1 MDKIKL
7 FDKKDLRNNMPE
19 LKSGMKV
26 RVWQKIKEADKER
39 LQAFEGVVIAV
50 KHGRGKTGAFT
61 VRKISGGIGV
71 ERIFPLHALTI
82 EKIEVLSQAKVRR
95 AKLYYIREKV
105 AREIKRQMRRMQMMT
120 LSTES
125 ATEVAQQAE
134 KDAAEAA
141 KAEAKAAEEQAAK
154 EVEEKAAAEDK
165 EAAEAT
171 PVVEDTATEVVEE
184 AKEVSEETPAEA
196 EEAKKD

>member
-71 ERIFPLHALTI
+71 ERIFPLHAPTI
-82 EKIEVLSQAKVRR
+82 EKIEILSQAKVRR
-95 AKLYYIREKV
+95 AKLYYLRGLTGKKAKMKQVEF
-105 AREIKRQMRRMQMMT
+105 
-120 LSTES
+120 
-125 ATEVAQQAE
+125 
-134 KDAAEAA
+134 AEAVA
-141 KAEAKAAEEQAAK
+141 PIP
-154 EVEEKAAAEDK
+154 VEEK
-165 EAAEAT
+165 EAA
-171 PVVEDTATEVVEE
+171 
-184 AKEVSEETPAEA
+184 SIIEETPAI
-196 EEAKKD
+196 